1 MVGVKFMAREFDFY
15 IVPTPIG
22 NIQDITLRAIE
33 VLKSVD
39 LIACEDTRVTIK
51 LLSHFNIS
59 KTLVSC
65 HKFNENKCGE
75 DIINDLNQDDI
86 QFNDYYLFFENGK
99 NVFPQ
104 YIETLNEIKTEEIK
118 ENVDSLINIF
128 ENLNKIAIAFPS
140 QEDLIK

>member
-1 MVGVKFMAREFDFY
+1 MNGELDLELYTISIIGLNNSLENPENDSLKE
-15 IVPTPIG
+15 IVD
-22 NIQDITLRAIE
+22 NFQELY
-33 VLKSVD
+33 
-39 LIACEDTRVTIK
+39 
-51 LLSHFNIS
+51 
-59 KTLVSC
+59 
-65 HKFNENKCGE
+65 E

-140 QEDLIK
+140 QEDLIKWTEI